1 MSKSSTFRIGY
12 FLTTTR
18 DWIRYNVPLRALLSW
33 GGTICALFTFRLE
46 TRLNRLAESHRIALG
61 IGVPS
66 LAGKFLRSWVAD
78 PVKSKIWRE
87 RRIGWGRYRISGE
100 GGTLHKSL
108 IARAPDEDGKGVL
121 SISFEY
127 DLLTL
132 LSVRDLEKLLDSY
145 IVVYAGSWSP
155 PSYQALWSFPYAY
168 RHEFFAGLSHPE
180 DVMRIRSLGFEV
192 PILPLYMSSWLVP
205 EDFHPRSPQDRDV
218 DIVMVANW
226 AHFKRHWVLFDALKR
241 MNRPDLN
248 IVLIG
253 QPDSQRTVENVR
265 KEAELYG
272 VAGQIQ
278 FLNRLPVDEV
288 WRWLARSRISLVFSK
303 REGSCVVVGE
313 SMMSDTPV
321 GLLKGAGIGSIEF
334 INPKTGMLLR
344 EGKHLADDL
353 SALLEKS
360 KTMNPRAWAVEN
372 ISSQRAREITT
383 EKIKSVMNDQFRG
396 DLLDVCI
403 RGVLCYR
410 TPPVPEI
417 ELAYRHLSEQHGL
430 NFNLVSNLE
439 K

>member
-1 MSKSSTFRIGY
+1 MSKPSTAYIGR
-12 FLTTTR
+12 FLTVAR
-18 DWIRYNVPLRALLSW
+18 DWIRYSVALRALVAWAGALR
-33 GGTICALFTFRLE
+33 ALFTFRLE
-46 TRLNRLAESHRIALG
+46 TRLNRLAESHRIASG

-66 LAGKFLRSWVAD
+66 PAGKLLRPWVTD
-78 PVKSKIWRE
+78 REKSKIWRKK
-87 RRIGWGRYRISGE
+87 RIGWGRYRISGE
-100 GGTLHKSL
+100 GGALLKSL

-121 SISFEY
+121 FIWFEY

-155 PSYQALWSFPYAY
+155 PSYQPLWSFPYAY

-205 EDFHPRSPQDRDV
+205 EDFHPVPRQERDV

-241 MNRPDLN
+241 MNCPDLK

-253 QPDSQRTVENVR
+253 QPDSGRTVENVR
-265 KEAELYG
+265 QEAELYG

-313 SMMSDTPV
+313 SMMADTPV
-321 GLLKGAGIGSIEF
+321 GLLEGAGIGSVEF

-344 EGKHLADDL
+344 EGKNLADDI
-353 SALLEKS
+353 STLLEKS
-360 KTMNPRAWAVEN
+360 KTMSARAWAVEN
-372 ISSQRAREITT
+372 ISFQRAKTITT
-383 EKIKSVMNDQFRG
+383 EKIKSVMKNNFKG
-396 DLLDVCI
+396 ELLDVCC
-403 RGVLCYR
+403 RGVLGYR

-417 ELAYRHLSEQHGL
+417 KLAYRHLSEQHGL
-430 NFNLVSNLE
+430 NFNLMSNLE
-439 K
+439 E